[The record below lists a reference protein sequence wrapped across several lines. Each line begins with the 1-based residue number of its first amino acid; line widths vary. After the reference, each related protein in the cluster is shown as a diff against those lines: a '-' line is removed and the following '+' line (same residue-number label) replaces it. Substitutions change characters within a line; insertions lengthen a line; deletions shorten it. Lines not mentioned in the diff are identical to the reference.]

1 LVAAQHTILL
11 VGESNV
17 GKTHYGAQFLK
28 RLMVKECVLKMSG
41 APTNLEAF
49 TTALSCLTEGKSTD
63 HTPANTYVESVWPI
77 ADQAGHCAELV
88 WPDYG
93 GEQVRNLVTQRRIPT
108 AWRERVLGSTD
119 WVLLIR
125 LHSLRSEDDL
135 FSRPLQ
141 SFAATESQGE
151 ATAPEPSDQAR
162 TVELLQMLLYL
173 AQLHLDR
180 PLRKPRLTILLSC
193 WDELDTKE
201 LPSDLL
207 ASRLPLLWS
216 FVRSNWGSPA
226 VIGLSAL
233 ERALS
238 KTDADREYAIRGP
251 EEFGYVVLP
260 DGVKSTDI
268 TLPIQRLM
276 ADGT

>member
-1 LVAAQHTILL
+1 MAAQHTILL

-28 RLMVKECVLKMSG
+28 RLMVKGCTLKMSG

-49 TTALSCLTEGKSTD
+49 NTALGCLTEGKSTD
-63 HTPANTYVESVWPI
+63 HTPASTYVESVWPI
-77 ADQAGHCAELV
+77 TDEAGCNAELV

-93 GEQVRNLVTQRRIPT
+93 GEQVRNLVIQRRIPA
-108 AWRERVLGSTD
+108 AWRERVLEATD

-141 SFAATESQGE
+141 SFASSEPQVE
-151 ATAPEPSDQAR
+151 AAAYEPSDQAR

-173 AQLHLDR
+173 ARFQLDR
-180 PLRKPRLTILLSC
+180 PLRKPTLTILLSC
-193 WDELDTKE
+193 WDELETTE
-201 LPSDLL
+201 RPADLL
-207 ASRLPLLWS
+207 VSRLPMLGS
-216 FVRSNWGSPA
+216 FVRSNWASPT
-226 VIGLSAL
+226 VFGLSAL

-238 KTDADREYAIRGP
+238 KTDADQEYATRGP

-260 DGVKSTDI
+260 NGGKNPDI

-276 ADGT
+276 SDGI

>member
-1 LVAAQHTILL
+1 MTAQHTILL

-28 RLMVKECVLKMSG
+28 RLMVKACALKMSG

-49 TTALSCLTEGKSTD
+49 TTALSCLTEGKATD
-63 HTPANTYVESVWPI
+63 HTPANTYVESAWPI
-77 ADQAGHCAELV
+77 TDGTGRCAELV

-93 GEQVRNLVTQRRIPT
+93 GEQVRNLVTQRRIPA
-108 AWRERVLGSTD
+108 AWRERVLEATD

-141 SFAATESQGE
+141 AFAAAEPNEEQSTY
-151 ATAPEPSDQAR
+151 EPSDQAR
-162 TVELLQMLLYL
+162 LVELLQVLLYL
-173 AQLHLDR
+173 AQFHLDR

-193 WDELDTKE
+193 WDELETTE
-201 LPSDLL
+201 LPADLL
-207 ASRLPLLWS
+207 ASQLPLLWS
-216 FVRSNWGSPA
+216 FVRSNWTSPT

-233 ERALS
+233 ERPLS
-238 KTDADREYAIRGP
+238 KTEADQEYAIRGP

-260 DGVKSTDI
+260 NGVRNTDI
-268 TLPIQRLM
+268 TLPIQHLM
-276 ADGT
+276 ANGI

>member
-1 LVAAQHTILL
+1 MAAQHTILL

-28 RLMVKECVLKMSG
+28 RLMVKACALKMSG

-49 TTALSCLTEGKSTD
+49 TTALGCLTEGKSTD

-77 ADQAGHCAELV
+77 TDETGRSAELV

-93 GEQVRNLVTQRRIPT
+93 GEQVRNLVTQRRIPA
-108 AWRERVLGSTD
+108 AWRERVLEATD

-125 LHSLRSEDDL
+125 LHSLRSEEDL

-141 SFAATESQGE
+141 SFAAKEPE
-151 ATAPEPSDQAR
+151 EETAAREPSDQAR
-162 TVELLQMLLYL
+162 IVELLQMLLYL
-173 AQLHLDR
+173 AQFHLDR

-193 WDELDTKE
+193 WDELETTE
-201 LPSDLL
+201 LPANLL
-207 ASRLPLLWS
+207 ASRLPMLWS
-216 FVRSNWGSPA
+216 FVRSNWVSPT

-238 KTDADREYAIRGP
+238 KTDADQEYATRGP

-260 DGVKSTDI
+260 DGVKNTDI

>member
-1 LVAAQHTILL
+1 MAAQHTILL

-28 RLMVKECVLKMSG
+28 RLMVKACALKMSG

-49 TTALSCLTEGKSTD
+49 TTALSCLTEGKATD

-77 ADQAGHCAELV
+77 TDEAGRYAELV

-93 GEQVRNLVTQRRIPT
+93 GEQVRNLVTQRRIPA
-108 AWRERVLGSTD
+108 AWRERVLEATD

-141 SFAATESQGE
+141 SFAAAEPQGE
-151 ATAPEPSDQAR
+151 AAAYEPSDQAR

-173 AQLHLDR
+173 AQFHLDR

-193 WDELDTKE
+193 WDELETTE
-201 LPSDLL
+201 LPADLL
-207 ASRLPLLWS
+207 ASRLPMLWS
-216 FVRSNWGSPA
+216 FVRSNWTSPT

-233 ERALS
+233 ERTLS
-238 KTDADREYAIRGP
+238 KADADQEYATRGP

-260 DGVKSTDI
+260 NGVRNTDI

>member
-1 LVAAQHTILL
+1 MAAQHTILL

-28 RLMVKECVLKMSG
+28 RLMVKACALKMSG

-63 HTPANTYVESVWPI
+63 HTPANIYVESVWPI
-77 ADQAGHCAELV
+77 TDEAGRDAELV

-93 GEQVRNLVTQRRIPT
+93 GEQVRNLVSQRRIPA
-108 AWRERVLGSTD
+108 AWRERVLEATD

-141 SFAATESQGE
+141 SFAAAEPEGE
-151 ATAPEPSDQAR
+151 EAAYEQSDQAR

-173 AQLHLDR
+173 AQFHLDQ
-180 PLRKPRLTILLSC
+180 PLRKPRLTILLTC
-193 WDELDTKE
+193 WDELETTE
-201 LPSDLL
+201 LPADLL
-207 ASRLPLLWS
+207 ASRLPMLWS
-216 FVRSNWGSPA
+216 FVRSNWMSPT

-233 ERALS
+233 ERTLS
-238 KTDADREYAIRGP
+238 KTDADMEYATRGP

-260 DGVKSTDI
+260 NGEKNTDI
-268 TLPIQRLM
+268 TLPIQCLM
-276 ADGT
+276 ADGA